1 MMASGTGFPIL
12 DGQTVIFIG
21 DSITDCD
28 RRGGA
33 APLGTGYVR
42 QIVDL
47 VTAAYPERIIAFHN
61 KGIGG
66 DTSGGLVDRW
76 GDDVIALS
84 PDWVSVLIGINDLH
98 IHLNGQ
104 DDGISPKQYRKNY
117 QAFLDRTADETQAR
131 VVLMDPFYMSE
142 ETVAG
147 GHRTEVLE
155 LLSDYIQVVRD
166 MADQFDTLHVPLQ
179 DLFRR
184 QLQFRPSDMF
194 GAEPVH
200 PQQLGHAVIAQSWL
214 SAVGW

>member
-1 MMASGTGFPIL
+1 MAANSAGFPIL
-12 DGQTVIFIG
+12 DEQTVIFIG

-33 APLGTGYVR
+33 APFGTGYVR

-47 VTAAYPERIIAFHN
+47 VTAAHPERMIAFHN

-66 DTSGGLVDRW
+66 DTTGGLVNRW

-98 IHLNGQ
+98 TYLNGQ
-104 DDGISPKQYRKNY
+104 GDGISPKQYRKNY

-147 GHRTEVLE
+147 GHRTDVLE
-155 LLSDYIQVVRD
+155 LLSDYVQVVRD

-184 QLQFRPSDMF
+184 QLQFRPADMF
-194 GAEPVH
+194 GPEPVH

-214 SAVGW
+214 AAVGW

>member
-1 MMASGTGFPIL
+1 MAASSAGFPIL

-33 APLGTGYVR
+33 APFGTGYVR

-47 VTAAYPERIIAFHN
+47 VTAAYPERMIAFHN

-66 DTSGGLVDRW
+66 DNSRGLVDRW

-84 PDWVSVLIGINDLH
+84 PDWVSVLVGINDLH

-117 QAFLDRTADETQAR
+117 QVLLDRTTDETQAR

-155 LLSDYIQVVRD
+155 LLSDYVQVVRD
-166 MADQFDTLHVPLQ
+166 MADHFDTLHVPLQ

-184 QLQFRPSDMF
+184 QLQFRPADMY
-194 GAEPVH
+194 GGEPVH